1 MAVRIDSLGIDQ
13 MSVRDR
19 LDLGEQIW
27 DSLREQVE
35 PQDVPEWH
43 RAELAQRWARPK
55 PIPAEGCRGER
66 WCSGSSNVHEPRG
79 HPAPRGTS

>member
-19 LDLGEQIW
+19 LDLVEQIW

-35 PQDVPEWH
+35 PQDIPEWH
-43 RAELAQRWARPK
+43 RAELAQRWTRAEADPGGGLSWREVVQRLEQRP
-55 PIPAEGCRGER
+55 
-66 WCSGSSNVHEPRG
+66 
-79 HPAPRGTS
+79 